1 MRYVKDII
9 RIIVALAL
17 VFALMLFQTALFI
30 DHVVFNADTYSQY
43 LNQPTYFTL
52 LTDQIDTSLTQM
64 ATLYNIPASTLTDP
78 LDDESIRSYGQKA
91 MEDYIAYLR
100 GDVGQFS
107 TTYDTTALNESV
119 ESYVRNYAAK
129 TGTDYQTVYSDT
141 VKSIVS
147 QAQDTVQGL
156 VLVVDPQLVMS
167 TGVGS
172 RIAKM
177 VSRLPV
183 IEIVSFIAIVVFA
196 LILWF
201 LNKHHRMRTIWWGGS
216 SLLVSSIMMLIPGI
230 YLQVTN
236 VASGFGLQSESVQWI
251 TQRCISSMITRW
263 NAMEA
268 ILLIVS
274 ILMMVFYVLNRKR
287 RKEAEKH
294 RRHIKRMQARENGQ
308 RDEEDIAAM

>member
-1 MRYVKDII
+1 MRYVKDIF
-9 RIIVALAL
+9 RIIVALIL
-17 VFALMLFQTALFI
+17 VFALIAFQTALFI
-30 DHVVFNADTYSQY
+30 DRVIFNANTYSQY
-43 LNQPTYFTL
+43 LNQPTYFTM

-64 ATLYNIPASTLTDP
+64 ATLYNIPASTLTEP

-107 TTYDTTALNESV
+107 TAYDTTALNESV
-119 ESYVRNYAAK
+119 EGYVRNYAAK
-129 TGTDYQTVYSDT
+129 TGTDYQTVYADT

-167 TGVGS
+167 TGIGS
-172 RIAKM
+172 KIAKM
-177 VSRLPV
+177 VSRLPT
-183 IEIVSFIAIVVFA
+183 IEILSFIAIVALVFV
-196 LILWF
+196 LWL
-201 LNKHHRMRTIWWGGS
+201 LNKHHRMRTIWWSGS

-268 ILLIVS
+268 ILLIIA
-274 ILMMVFYVLNRKR
+274 ILLMVFYVLNRRR

-294 RRHIKRMQARENGQ
+294 RRHIKRIQARDKVQQE
-308 RDEEDIAAM
+308 DEDIAVM